1 MKKSNL
7 ELIKKGEE
15 TNLLSSNYFSDD
27 RLTNEEALAV
37 KGGATCARG
46 YKIGVRCG
54 CGYKDTA
61 AIQEL

>member
-1 MKKSNL
+1 MKKSHL

-37 KGGATCARG
+37 KGGVTCARG
-46 YKIGVRCG
+46 YKLGVRCG
-54 CGYKDTA
+54 CGYNDA
-61 AIQEL
+61 LSHQD